1 MDPIDDE
8 DIKLQRAAPG
18 LLSDLQTSLTTLL
31 WKTDRAGNRR
41 VHRAVRQ
48 LELHR
53 IASLIEPFQE
63 DPQLLDTQLKHVVPL
78 LVSAY
83 LERLQLPPASVA
95 RPKLVSI
102 SFAISRILYTLC
114 KVRGEKIIVGFLNN
128 EPRYL
133 EPMLDHIEQGLT
145 DPSFAWEEK
154 YVGLL
159 WISHLMLA
167 PFDLASI
174 SSYQPAETAQSRT
187 GIYLPDDLPG
197 IVNRVIPICINH
209 LECATKER
217 TAASRALVRLS
228 LRPDMRR
235 LGVLNALVNWALSF
249 FENTSEELAGIHRC
263 IGVLTFLNGLVA
275 SANKDELGSH
285 ISKIY
290 RACDSIINQGNL
302 AFFKSSA
309 VSRKL
314 IIKTFRNI
322 VVHSLQSDG
331 LEDTS
336 ALLEDVI
343 DFLLQSVGDGDSPV
357 RYAASKALSIIAMKL
372 PPEMGAEVIEAL
384 LGCLDEDV
392 LWEGPVP
399 NLTMVNAL
407 RWHGLTLTLSHLL
420 YRRAP
425 AVDQLPEI
433 LNALVLA
440 LNFEQRS
447 ATGGSIGTNVRD
459 AACFGIW
466 ALSRRYTTKE
476 LEHVPTTSIRAAK
489 IHDQS
494 LSVIQVLGIEL
505 LTTAC
510 LDPAG
515 NIRRGS
521 SAALQ
526 ELIGRHPDMVKDGIS
541 LVQTVDFHAV
551 GLRERALRQVSFKAA
566 KSQQIYW
573 QALLDGLLGWRGVGS
588 LDAAS
593 RLATA
598 KAVGRLGSLQP
609 HTIIRSMITQVKA
622 QLLRLQVRD
631 VEERHGLIFC
641 LSSLLHESLGR
652 LKDSDSNE
660 GLDELIDCWKLLDG
674 QLELPERSFTS
685 PALRPE
691 FTAGAVCALI
701 AVLARIANTQ
711 PENSRHVVN
720 AALMPLTFCLGRTE
734 DSVLRNLPSAIQE
747 ISDLLPEEERKKL
760 LDRWLSHLDQA
771 TARMNVRASG
781 YMMALGAM
789 YPTISSNRERTR
801 LVEALATRCTAPFE
815 IETRVVALRS
825 LQLLFGNVVDPSSER
840 LRDKIAGSL
849 LTALNDYTINE
860 RGDVGSLVRLEA
872 LNAMESAWKRGL
884 TEGLEV
890 RLQLHAAVLRLS
902 LEKLDKVRSRAA
914 ACLHRN
920 GHGVF
925 ESESELEAFGVSSIE
940 YFATALKQLD
950 SELEEPMR
958 LAFVE
963 GFISSAGMGSES
975 VVQASRLALVE
986 KMESLPVESEQ
997 FSLIH
1002 IANVVLGVFKANL
1015 SNDRIIM
1022 PLLDV
1027 VAFLFDVQVLQ
1038 RLDGS
1043 SFKWRNLLSLV
1054 QKSHFKSNN
1063 IPKLH
1068 LALDAYRGLVSVPAI
1083 RPEVMKKLLS
1093 MLLHPFP
1100 KIRVSAAETL
1110 FIITANEGLK
1120 HHDWSQSPQTL
1131 KPVAEEFKHLAQ
1143 V

>member
-8 DIKLQRAAPG
+8 DIKLQRASAG
-18 LLSDLQTSLTTLL
+18 LLSDLQSSLGTLL
-31 WKTDRAGNRR
+31 WKTDQTGNRR

-48 LELHR
+48 LELNR
-53 IASLIEPFQE
+53 ITSLIEPFQE
-63 DPQLLDTQLKHVVPL
+63 DPQLLDAHLKFVVPP
-78 LVSAY
+78 LVSAF
-83 LERLQLPPASVA
+83 LDHLRLQANAVA
-95 RPKLVSI
+95 KPRVVSI
-102 SFAISRILYTLC
+102 SYAISRILYTLC

-133 EPMLDHIEQGLT
+133 EPILDHIEQGLT
-145 DPSFAWEEK
+145 NQSFEWEEK
-154 YVGLL
+154 YVALL
-159 WISHLMLA
+159 WLSHLMLA
-167 PFDLASI
+167 PFDLESI
-174 SSYQPAETAQSRT
+174 SSHQPAESAQART
-187 GIYLPDDLPG
+187 GISLPDNLPG
-197 IVNRVIPICINH
+197 VVNRAIPICISH

-217 TAASRALVRLS
+217 TAASGALVRLS
-228 LRPDMRR
+228 LRPDMRK
-235 LGVLNALVNWALSF
+235 LGVLNSLVNWALSF
-249 FENTSEELAGIHRC
+249 FENTTEELAGIHRC

-285 ISKIY
+285 ISKIF
-290 RACDSIINQGNL
+290 RACDSIINQGSL

-314 IIKTFRNI
+314 VIKTFRNI

-372 PPEMGAEVIEAL
+372 PPEMGAEVIEAI
-384 LGCLDEDV
+384 LGCLNEDV
-392 LWEGPVP
+392 FWEGPVP
-399 NLTMVNAL
+399 NLSMVNAL

-425 AVDQLPEI
+425 AVDQLSDI
-433 LNALVLA
+433 LNALLLA

-476 LEHVPTTSIRAAK
+476 LECVPTTSIRAAEV
-489 IHDQS
+489 HDQS
-494 LSVIQVLGIEL
+494 LSIIQVLAIEL
-505 LTTAC
+505 LVTAC

-526 ELIGRHPDMVKDGIS
+526 ELVGRHPDMVKDGIS

-551 GLRERALRQVSFKAA
+551 GLRDRALCEVSHKAA
-566 KSQQIYW
+566 KFQQIYW
-573 QALLDGLLGWRGVGS
+573 QALFDGLLGWRGVGS
-588 LDAAS
+588 LDSAS

-598 KAVGRLGSLQP
+598 KAIGRLGSLQP
-609 HTIIRSMITQVKA
+609 SATLKTMIDQVRT
-622 QLLRLQVRD
+622 QLLRLEVRD
-631 VEERHGLIFC
+631 VEERHGLMFC
-641 LSSLLHESLGR
+641 LASLLDESYSRRGQ
-652 LKDSDSNE
+652 SDFTDDC
-660 GLDELIDCWKLLDG
+660 GMDCWSLLDG
-674 QLELPERSFTS
+674 RLELPERSFTS

-691 FTAGAVCALI
+691 FTASAVCALI
-701 AVLARIANTQ
+701 ATLARNANSKPDSFKYT
-711 PENSRHVVN
+711 
-720 AALMPLTFCLGRTE
+720 ADTALAPLTLCLGRSE
-734 DSVLRNLPSAIQE
+734 DSVLRNLPLAIKE
-747 ISDLLPEEERKKL
+747 VSILLPESDRKSL

-771 TARMNVRASG
+771 TARMNTRASG
-781 YMMALGAM
+781 YMIALGAI
-789 YPTISSNRERTR
+789 YPTTSTDEDRTR
-801 LVEALATRCTAPFE
+801 VVEALAVRCTTPFE
-815 IETRVVALRS
+815 IESRVVSLRS
-825 LQLLFGNVVDPSSER
+825 LQLLFGSVVDSNSEG
-840 LRDKIAGSL
+840 LKVKIAGAL

-872 LNAMESAWKRGL
+872 LNAMETAWKIGL
-884 TEGLEV
+884 TTGLEEQ
-890 RLQLHAAVLRLS
+890 RQLHAAVLRLS

-920 GHGVF
+920 GFGAF
-925 ESESELEAFGVSSIE
+925 ENESELEAFGISSTE
-940 YFATALKQLD
+940 YFATTLRQLNLD
-950 SELEEPMR
+950 LEEPMK
-958 LAFVE
+958 LAFIE
-963 GFISSAGMGSES
+963 GYISSAGMGSES
-975 VVQASRLALVE
+975 VVQASRVALVE
-986 KMESLPVESEQ
+986 KLESLPVESEQ
-997 FSLIH
+997 ISLIH
-1002 IANVVLGVFKANL
+1002 FANGLLDVFKANL
-1015 SNDRIIM
+1015 SNDRTLM

-1038 RLDGS
+1038 RLVDS
-1043 SFKWRNLLSLV
+1043 NFKWRNLLSLV

-1068 LALDAYRGLVSVPAI
+1068 LALDAYRGLASVPAI
-1083 RPEVMKKLLS
+1083 RPEVMTKLAS

-1110 FIITANEGLK
+1110 YIITANDGLK
-1120 HHDWSQSPQTL
+1120 HLDWSQSATTL
-1131 KPVAEEFKHLAQ
+1131 KPFAQEFKRDAL

>member
-8 DIKLQRAAPG
+8 DIKLQRASVG
-18 LLSDLQTSLTTLL
+18 LLSDLQASLETLL
-31 WKTDRAGNRR
+31 WKTDRTGNRR

-53 IASLIEPFQE
+53 LTSVIEPFQE
-63 DPQLLDTQLKHVVPL
+63 DPQLLDAHLKHVVHP

-83 LERLQLPPASVA
+83 LERLRLPSAA
-95 RPKLVSI
+95 ITKPKLVSI

-128 EPRYL
+128 EPRYF
-133 EPMLDHIEQGLT
+133 EPMLDHVEQGLQ
-145 DPSFAWEEK
+145 DDSFAWEEK

-159 WISHLMLA
+159 WLSHLMLA

-174 SSYQPAETAQSRT
+174 SSYQPPETAQART
-187 GIYLPDDLPG
+187 GISLPDDLPG
-197 IVNRVIPICINH
+197 IVNRIIPICINH

-217 TAASRALVRLS
+217 TTASGALVRLS

-235 LGVLNALVNWALSF
+235 LGVLHSLVDWALSF

-285 ISKIY
+285 IQKIY

-372 PPEMGAEVIEAL
+372 PAEMGAEVIEAL

-466 ALSRRYTTKE
+466 AISRRYSTKE
-476 LEHVPTTSIRAAK
+476 LENVPTTSIRSAQV
-489 IHDQS
+489 HDQS

-526 ELIGRHPDMVKDGIS
+526 ELVGRHPDMVKDGIS
-541 LVQTVDFHAV
+541 LVQTIDFHAV
-551 GLRERALRQVSFKAA
+551 GLRDRALGQVSFEAA
-566 KSQQIYW
+566 KFQRIYW
-573 QALLDGLLGWRGVGS
+573 QALFDGLLGWRGVGS
-588 LDAAS
+588 LDSSS

-609 HTIIRSMITQVKA
+609 PGILRSMIDQVRA
-622 QLLRLQVRD
+622 QLVRRQVRE
-631 VEERHGLIFC
+631 VEERHGLMLC
-641 LSSLLHESLGR
+641 LASLLDESLSR
-652 LKDSDSNE
+652 LKASSSNE
-660 GLDELIDCWKLLDG
+660 GVDGLMDCWNLLNG
-674 QLELPERSFTS
+674 QLELPEKAFTS

-701 AVLARIANTQ
+701 AVLARIANTR
-711 PENSRHVVN
+711 PECFKHDAST
-720 AALMPLTFCLGRTE
+720 ALTSLAHCLGRNE
-734 DSVLRNLPSAIQE
+734 DSILRNLPPAVTE
-747 ISDLLPEEERKKL
+747 ISILLSEDGRKDLL
-760 LDRWLSHLDQA
+760 DSWLSHLGQA
-771 TARMNVRASG
+771 TTRMNVRASG
-781 YMMALGAM
+781 YMMALSAM
-789 YPTISSNRERTR
+789 YSTISSAQDHTR
-801 LVEALATRCTAPFE
+801 IVEALASRCTAPFE

-825 LQLLFGNVVDPSSER
+825 LQLLFGSVVVGD
-840 LRDKIAGSL
+840 LKNKIATAL

-872 LNAMESAWKRGL
+872 LNAIESAWKMGL
-884 TEGLEV
+884 TADLAVEP
-890 RLQLHAAVLRLS
+890 QLHAAVLRLS
-902 LEKLDKVRSRAA
+902 LEKLDKVRLRAA
-914 ACLHRN
+914 PYLHRN

-925 ESESELEAFGVSSIE
+925 ESESELEAFGVSSLE
-940 YFATALKQLD
+940 YFQTALKQLD
-950 SELEEPMR
+950 LDLEEPMK

-963 GFISSAGMGSES
+963 GYISSAGMGSES

-986 KMESLPVESEQ
+986 KMESLPVEGEQ
-997 FSLIH
+997 TSLVNV
-1002 IANVVLGVFKANL
+1002 ANAILGVFKANL
-1015 SNDRIIM
+1015 SNDRVIM

-1027 VAFLFDVQVLQ
+1027 VAFLFDAQVLQ
-1038 RLDGS
+1038 RLNGS
-1043 SFKWRNLLSLV
+1043 NFKWRTLLSLV

-1063 IPKLH
+1063 IAKLH
-1068 LALDAYRGLVSVPAI
+1068 LALDAYRGLANVPAI
-1083 RPEVMKKLLS
+1083 RPDIMTKLSS
-1093 MLLHPFP
+1093 MLLHAFP
-1100 KIRVSAAETL
+1100 KVVSTNLVCFPLTSSRFE
-1110 FIITANEGLK
+1110 
-1120 HHDWSQSPQTL
+1120 
-1131 KPVAEEFKHLAQ
+1131 
-1143 V
+1143 

>member
-8 DIKLQRAAPG
+8 DVKLQRASVG
-18 LLSDLQTSLTTLL
+18 LLSDLQTSLETLL
-31 WKTDRAGNRR
+31 WKTDRSGNRR

-53 IASLIEPFQE
+53 LTSLIEPFQE
-63 DPQLLDTQLKHVVPL
+63 DPQLLDAHLKHVVPP

-83 LERLQLPPASVA
+83 LERLRLPSAA
-95 RPKLVSI
+95 ITKPKLVSI

-133 EPMLDHIEQGLT
+133 EPMLDHVEQGLK
-145 DPSFAWEEK
+145 DDSFAWEEK

-159 WISHLMLA
+159 WLSHLMLA

-174 SSYQPAETAQSRT
+174 SSFQPPETAQART
-187 GIYLPDDLPG
+187 GISLPDDLPG
-197 IVNRVIPICINH
+197 IVNRMIPICINH
-209 LECATKER
+209 LECAAKER
-217 TAASRALVRLS
+217 TAASGALVRLS

-235 LGVLNALVNWALSF
+235 LGVLHSLVDWALSY

-285 ISKIY
+285 IQKIY

-372 PPEMGAEVIEAL
+372 PDEMGAEVIEAL

-399 NLTMVNAL
+399 NLTVVNAL

-466 ALSRRYTTKE
+466 AISRRYSTKE
-476 LEHVPTTSIRAAK
+476 LENVPTTSIRSAQV
-489 IHDQS
+489 HDQS

-526 ELIGRHPDMVKDGIS
+526 ELVGRHPDMVKDGIS
-541 LVQTVDFHAV
+541 LVQTIDFHAV
-551 GLRERALRQVSFKAA
+551 GLRDRALGQVSFEAA
-566 KSQQIYW
+566 KFQQIYW
-573 QALLDGLLGWRGVGS
+573 QALFDGLLGWRGVGS
-588 LDAAS
+588 LDSAS

-598 KAVGRLGSLQP
+598 KAVGRLGSLQLP
-609 HTIIRSMITQVKA
+609 GILRSMIEQVRA
-622 QLLRLQVRD
+622 QLVQRQVRE
-631 VEERHGLIFC
+631 VEERHGLMLC
-641 LSSLLHESLGR
+641 LASLLDESLSR
-652 LKDSDSNE
+652 LKASSSNE
-660 GLDELIDCWKLLDG
+660 GVDGLMDCWNLLNG
-674 QLELPERSFTS
+674 QLELPEKAFTS

-701 AVLARIANTQ
+701 AALARIANSR
-711 PENSRHVVN
+711 PEHFKHDVDT
-720 AALMPLTFCLGRTE
+720 ALTPLTHCLGRSE
-734 DSVLRNLPSAIQE
+734 DSVLRNLPPAVAE
-747 ISDLLPEEERKKL
+747 ISILLTEDGRKDLL
-760 LDRWLSHLDQA
+760 DSWLSHLGQA
-771 TARMNVRASG
+771 TTRMNVRACG
-781 YMMALGAM
+781 YMMALGAV
-789 YPTISSNRERTR
+789 YPTIPDQNRTR
-801 LVEALATRCTAPFE
+801 IVEALASRCTAPFE
-815 IETRVVALRS
+815 IETRVIALRS
-825 LQLLFGNVVDPSSER
+825 LQLLFGSVVVED
-840 LRDKIAGSL
+840 LRIKIAGAL

-872 LNAMESAWKRGL
+872 LNAMESAWQMGL
-884 TEGLEV
+884 TAGLEV
-890 RLQLHAAVLRLS
+890 QLQLHAAVLRLS
-902 LEKLDKVRSRAA
+902 LEKLDKVRLRAA
-914 ACLHRN
+914 TCLHRN

-925 ESESELEAFGVSSIE
+925 ESEPELEAFGVSSLE
-940 YFATALKQLD
+940 YFQTALKQLD
-950 SELEEPMR
+950 SDLEDPTE

-963 GFISSAGMGSES
+963 GYISSAGMGSES

-986 KMESLPVESEQ
+986 KMESLPVEGAQ
-997 FSLIH
+997 TSLFDV
-1002 IANVVLGVFKANL
+1002 ANAILGVFKANL

-1038 RLDGS
+1038 RLNDS
-1043 SFKWRNLLSLV
+1043 NFKWRNLLSLV

-1063 IPKLH
+1063 IAKLH
-1068 LALDAYRGLVSVPAI
+1068 LALDAYRGLATVPAI
-1083 RPEVMKKLLS
+1083 RPDVMTKLSS
-1093 MLLHPFP
+1093 MLLHAFP

-1110 FIITANEGLK
+1110 FIITTNDGLK
-1120 HHDWSQSPQTL
+1120 HCDWSQSAKTL
-1131 KPVAEEFKHLAQ
+1131 KPMAEEFKRAAQ
-1143 V
+1143 I